1 MTLRSWSVAVA
12 SLFALMLL
20 TPGSRLDGGGKAGL
34 KFEVYQDAAKEF
46 RWRLKAAN
54 NEILATSGEGYKA
67 KADAKRGVEL
77 IQEGV
82 TKDSVKFELYE
93 DKAKEHRWRAKA
105 ANGQI
110 IGVSSEG
117 YKAKADA
124 ENAVDLIKKGA
135 AKAEVVEEK
144 EKS

>member
-1 MTLRSWSVAVA
+1 MTLRTWSVAVG
-12 SLFALMLL
+12 SLLTLMLL
-20 TPGSRLDGGGKAGL
+20 QPGGERLDGAQKGGL
-34 KFEVYQDAAKEF
+34 KFEIYQDAGKEF

-54 NEILATSGEGYKA
+54 NEILATAGEGYKA
-67 KADAKRGVEL
+67 KADAQRGVEL

-82 TKDSVKFELYE
+82 TKDTVKFEFYE

-124 ENAVDLIKKGA
+124 ENAVNLIKKGA
-135 AKAEVVEEK
+135 AKAEVVEVK
-144 EKS
+144 